1 MIKKLETTLFFATTV
16 AALAL
21 TAVVGIQEFSAAPAV
36 QQAVA
41 MPIIRL
47 EPVVIV
53 GTRPTPSARQQAPE
67 QVALVR

>member
-1 MIKKLETTLFFATTV
+1 MIKKFETTLFFATTV

-36 QQAVA
+36 QHAVS
-41 MPIIRL
+41 MPLIKL
-47 EPVVIV
+47 APVEIV
-53 GTRPTPSARQQAPE
+53 GVRPAPTARTPAPE

>member
-1 MIKKLETTLFFATTV
+1 MIKKFETTLFFATTV

-36 QQAVA
+36 QQAVS
-41 MPIIRL
+41 MPLIKL
-47 EPVVIV
+47 EPVEIV
-53 GTRPTPSARQQAPE
+53 GVRPAPTARRLAPE